1 VNDAWWQGLPD
12 SCSSHFSSFDSRK
25 GGEEGLRKQASKH
38 SHTRLYSSTIF
49 SVSEGRLSITKNP
62 TILVDSSTIIRKTFL
77 LLDS

>member
-1 VNDAWWQGLPD
+1 MTLGGRVCLIVVAATSLLSTVGREGKKVLE
-12 SCSSHFSSFDSRK
+12 SR
-25 GGEEGLRKQASKH
+25 QAS
-38 SHTRLYSSTIF
+38 TATLAFTIF